1 MTKSLAIH
9 WNSPEKYSL
18 SYLTDCESLE
28 AQKIWNIRFG
38 SLLCQVYFK
47 PCQGPSQWMNGWNVL
62 PTQLHW
68 NKLGSIPLP
77 GKSLFYFYNGNRT
90 PIKTI
95 LYQNTQ
101 KIFTMET
108 SFHHSNIR
116 CGSSIS
122 GLRHIILKS
131 YTYYSIGF
139 LVIPACI
146 SDFTHYELWDEITYP
161 FLNFNGCT
169 VEI

>member
-18 SYLTDCESLE
+18 SYLTDCESSE

-38 SLLCQVYFK
+38 SLLCQVCFK
-47 PCQGPSQWMNGWNVL
+47 PCQWLSQWMNGWNVL

-77 GKSLFYFYNGNRT
+77 GKSLFHFHNGNPCT
-90 PIKTI
+90 HKDNLYMKTHKR
-95 LYQNTQ
+95 Y
-101 KIFTMET
+101 
-108 SFHHSNIR
+108 SFHHYNLH

-122 GLRHIILKS
+122 GLRHIIKIIYILFHRLSGNPSMHKQ
-131 YTYYSIGF
+131 F
-139 LVIPACI
+139 HPL
-146 SDFTHYELWDEITYP
+146 
-161 FLNFNGCT
+161 
-169 VEI
+169 